1 MHDVLPNTDV
11 TQLPA
16 PPPDEEGN
24 DLLPLDLAIRLNTHS
39 ILDSRWG
46 NGELAAYRG
55 EYVIAAP
62 DGTILGHN
70 ARLKE
75 ARIQAAPEGEAR
87 GIPPDHLTMYYVP
100 TLD

>member
-1 MHDVLPNTDV
+1 MPDVLPNTDFP
-11 TQLPA
+11 QPPA

-24 DLLPLDLAIRLNTHS
+24 DLLPLDLAIRLNTHG
-39 ILDSRWG
+39 ILDIRWG
-46 NGELAAYRG
+46 NGELTAYCG

-75 ARIQAAPEGEAR
+75 ARTQAAPEGEAR
-87 GIPPDHLTMYYVP
+87 GIPPEHLTMYYVP
-100 TLD
+100 TPD